1 MEIYIYSYHPKL
13 ASFNISINA
22 AVFFKTNIELDLGQE
37 GRTRIYFVIFI
48 SMI

>member
-1 MEIYIYSYHPKL
+1 MEIYIYSCHPKL

-22 AVFFKTNIELDLGQE
+22 AVFLKHIELDLGQE